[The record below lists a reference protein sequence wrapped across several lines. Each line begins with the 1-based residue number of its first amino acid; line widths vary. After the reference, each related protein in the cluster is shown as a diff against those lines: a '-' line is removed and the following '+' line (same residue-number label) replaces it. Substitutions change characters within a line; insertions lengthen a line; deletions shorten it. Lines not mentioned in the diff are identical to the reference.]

1 MASLADLLVASPD
14 DVPNILASEYPLGTY
29 KGTNVDGLEPLNLAA
44 LQTIFTSEDTNQV
57 LEKYQ
62 PIAEAS
68 PEGPW
73 LIKFPDKLIECLA
86 ALAPE
91 DHSSLAAKWASTEP
105 LQKEGLPDQTL
116 QQLIG
121 QIAYFAQTASFEGQ
135 DLYLWIYR

>member
-29 KGTNVDGLEPLNLAA
+29 KGTNVDGLGPLNLAV
-44 LQTIFTSEDTNQV
+44 LQTIFTAEDTNQV

-68 PEGPW
+68 QEGPW
-73 LIKFPDKLIECLA
+73 LIKLPAELIECLA
-86 ALAPE
+86 SLAPE
-91 DHSSLAAKWASTEP
+91 DHAAMAVQWASTEP
-105 LQKEGLPDQTL
+105 MQAEGLHEQTA

-121 QIAYFAQTASFEGQ
+121 QVAYYAQNASFEGL
-135 DLYLWIYR
+135 DLYLWMYR